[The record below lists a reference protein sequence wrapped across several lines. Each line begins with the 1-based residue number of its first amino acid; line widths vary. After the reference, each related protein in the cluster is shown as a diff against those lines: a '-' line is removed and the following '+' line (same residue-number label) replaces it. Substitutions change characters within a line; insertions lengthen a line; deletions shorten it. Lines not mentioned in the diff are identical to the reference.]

1 MSHVPELPS
10 KFITQTWVPS
20 EEDSGKLAPA
30 ARCTLGL
37 SIEPTPPALCPR
49 FSHGPPS

>member
-20 EEDSGKLAPA
+20 EEDSGSWRLPPA
-30 ARCTLGL
+30 AL
-37 SIEPTPPALCPR
+37 SV
-49 FSHGPPS
+49 FQ